1 MSRSNVTKPIPP
13 SAKQEKSLESIF
25 SRACTQKMLIR
36 NGMRKICKSTSHCWG
51 LIRELHENS
60 DCRAIFTGKSYCK
73 FPANLMLHRFFF
85 FSPSTHD
92 SKAALK
98 DVSEAEKMFLFCVR
112 KNKEIKIARIL
123 EVVLKFFMPQRGI
136 KLLNFVSLSE
146 EFDERNFG
154 NLKWTINED
163 DNETSFSTF
172 LKFSS
177 EFLVGFSFIIM
188 FFICEALQ

>member
-1 MSRSNVTKPIPP
+1 
-13 SAKQEKSLESIF
+13 
-25 SRACTQKMLIR
+25 MLIR

-73 FPANLMLHRFFF
+73 FPAN
-85 FSPSTHD
+85 SPSTHD

-98 DVSEAEKMFLFCVR
+98 DVPEAEKMFLFCVR

-123 EVVLKFFMPQRGI
+123 EVVLKFFMPQREI

-146 EFDERNFG
+146 DFVERNFV

-177 EFLVGFSFIIM
+177 EFLVGFSFLIM
-188 FFICEALQ
+188 FFICKAFK